1 MGLLKTL
8 KLFSLLMRLTQCSSE
23 LRPDPLVV
31 EQQGQT
37 PAGTS
42 FDIYQNRRKTLVAC
56 IAIHGVTIN
65 GGRDWRL
72 INFARCLAHFG
83 VACVVPTF
91 KNLASCRW
99 ETHDLDELANIVS
112 LTADE
117 HHQPVGLIGFS
128 FGGSYALVVAGQP
141 EVSERIRWVITFS
154 AYYDLKD
161 VLEKYMR
168 DLDVEPLNDD
178 EWDAAIYRKLV
189 FISGHQD
196 LVSFPPEV
204 WQEMELLAR
213 RYCCE
218 ASIEEKR
225 DVYDRYLHNLDIAEM
240 FESSLEPEVF
250 KKLSPAGSMD
260 GLKCPVTLIHDRND
274 DAVPAVHAE
283 RLFSELQALPG
294 VNRHQL
300 VMTSLLSHV
309 SPANLWKVHEILQF
323 ARALAP
329 LIST

>member
-1 MGLLKTL
+1 MKLLKSIRL
-8 KLFSLLMRLTQCSSE
+8 YSLLARLTQCSNE
-23 LRPDPLVV
+23 PHPDPLVV

-42 FDIYQNRRKTLVAC
+42 FDIYRNRRKTLAAC

-72 INFARCLAHFG
+72 INFARSLAHFG

-128 FGGSYALVVAGQP
+128 FGGSYALVVASQP

-161 VLEKYMR
+161 VLEKYMK
-168 DLDVEPLNDD
+168 DLDVEPHNDE
-178 EWDAAIYRKLV
+178 EWDGVIYRKLA
-189 FISGHQD
+189 FIYGHQD
-196 LVSFPPEV
+196 MVSFPPEV
-204 WQEMELLAR
+204 WQEMKLLAR

-225 DVYDRYLHNLDIAEM
+225 DFYDRHLHNLDIAEM
-240 FESSLEPEVF
+240 FKRSLVTKVF
-250 KKLSPAGSMD
+250 KTLSPAGSID

-274 DAVPAVHAE
+274 GAVPAVHAE

-294 VNRHQL
+294 NNRHQL
-300 VMTSLLSHV
+300 VITSLLSHV
-309 SPANLWKVHEILQF
+309 SPANFWKVHEILQF
-323 ARALAP
+323 ANAFAP
-329 LIST
+329 LIQ